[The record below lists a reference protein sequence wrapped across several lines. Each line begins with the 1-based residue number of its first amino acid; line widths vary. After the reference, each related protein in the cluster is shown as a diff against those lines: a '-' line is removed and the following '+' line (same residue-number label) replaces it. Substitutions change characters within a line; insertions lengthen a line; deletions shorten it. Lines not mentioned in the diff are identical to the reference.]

1 MFTIIKMFMS
11 ITLLHSALLSELH
24 DAQLSET
31 ASLRVHLFNQFPA
44 KDKTAS
50 AEDNNS
56 SLLYVNAETRINHVD
71 TCPLLAREAGPYIHY
86 AWRHD
91 LGQIFRDVALN
102 QLGESFQ
109 SLFSRSHST

>member
-11 ITLLHSALLSELH
+11 ITLLHSALLPELH

-31 ASLRVHLFNQFPA
+31 ASFCVHLFNQFPV

-50 AEDNNS
+50 AENNNS
-56 SLLYVNAETRINHVD
+56 SLLYVNAEIRINHVN
-71 TCPLLAREAGPYIHY
+71 TCLLLACETGSYIHY
-86 AWRHD
+86 TWHHD
-91 LGQIFRDVALN
+91 SRQIFEDVALN
-102 QLGESFQ
+102 QLEESFQ